1 MRFVGGGILCRRALA
16 ASRYYRHSSTV
27 AILHNLIPKTALP
40 SRELQPID
48 LEAEYDKTLE
58 RIVRDNKETLQ
69 SHFRVERSED
79 HTDEVQVL
87 LKTAAKEL
95 NWNYQEVKN
104 RRSDVERRKCPVRL
118 YNNFLKWLYFDYG
131 MEYEDM
137 NFRKLHHAYN
147 QLPYPPP
154 KYIQPK
160 HLEDLLSLM
169 MGPIRTTHEG
179 LLVPSVQNSWR
190 MYLEIMN
197 DLVKSGMPVSI
208 WEHNTAMNFV
218 LNHSIHEEEDDDVD
232 AVTNGKWALA
242 QQGYIE
248 LKKSMGNRIR
258 DVSTLNLLLS
268 VAINTH
274 GNAAGVIESI
284 AQEFKL
290 QKLKA
295 NRFTVVN
302 YIIYQGKQ
310 GNIEEV
316 EKLFQDMYESG
327 YVIDV
332 SLVALIIKNMFR
344 SREFETAEK
353 MIQLLLSSNAYSKS
367 KSGGPDTRIKKLQLI
382 DYLLDIVSKDSAR
395 LRYSIP
401 IVPDYSMMFT
411 IFRCY
416 SVYLGDL
423 QKSMSIFQAMLDRN
437 WTTRHVF
444 YKFYQAFRKHYK
456 GGWQLNH
463 LNYITEILV
472 SLEKDEHYT
481 KSMAR
486 LALSAYRSVET
497 HQGGTGKIVEDIYIQ
512 VMKNKKLPINVL
524 VHRLL
529 SELSKSN
536 F

>member
-69 SHFRVERSED
+69 SHFRVERSKD

-179 LLVPSVQNSWR
+179 LLVPSVQNSWG

-208 WEHNTAMNFV
+208 WEHNTAMNFA

-232 AVTNGKWALA
+232 AVTKW
-242 QQGYIE
+242 E
-248 LKKSMGNRIR
+248 MG
-258 DVSTLNLLLS
+258 SGS
-268 VAINTH
+268 
-274 GNAAGVIESI
+274 AG
-284 AQEFKL
+284 
-290 QKLKA
+290 
-295 NRFTVVN
+295 
-302 YIIYQGKQ
+302 IY
-310 GNIEEV
+310 
-316 EKLFQDMYESG
+316 
-327 YVIDV
+327 
-332 SLVALIIKNMFR
+332 
-344 SREFETAEK
+344 
-353 MIQLLLSSNAYSKS
+353 
-367 KSGGPDTRIKKLQLI
+367 
-382 DYLLDIVSKDSAR
+382 
-395 LRYSIP
+395 
-401 IVPDYSMMFT
+401 
-411 IFRCY
+411 
-416 SVYLGDL
+416 
-423 QKSMSIFQAMLDRN
+423 
-437 WTTRHVF
+437 
-444 YKFYQAFRKHYK
+444 
-456 GGWQLNH
+456 
-463 LNYITEILV
+463 
-472 SLEKDEHYT
+472 
-481 KSMAR
+481 
-486 LALSAYRSVET
+486 
-497 HQGGTGKIVEDIYIQ
+497 
-512 VMKNKKLPINVL
+512 
-524 VHRLL
+524 
-529 SELSKSN
+529 
-536 F
+536 